1 MANASLYDRLGGE
14 EKIRA
19 IVVDLLAL
27 HHQNPVIATRYD
39 NAKKSDAEIVDLV
52 VDLLGSATGGPQ
64 EYKGL
69 DMKAAHKGM
78 NCSEAEFVAVLD
90 DLLAALSKHGVG
102 ELEKAEVLALNYALK
117 DEIVHV

>member
-27 HHQNPVIATRYD
+27 HHQNPAISTRYD

-64 EYKGL
+64 ECKGL
-69 DMKAAHKGM
+69 DMKTAHTGM

-90 DLLAALSKHGVG
+90 DLLAALSKHDVG

-117 DEIVHV
+117 DQIVRV

>member
-1 MANASLYDRLGGE
+1 LSSASLYDRLGGE
-14 EKIRA
+14 EKIRQ
-19 IVVDLLAL
+19 IVTDLLAL
-27 HHQNPVIATRYD
+27 HQSNPVISTRYN
-39 NAKKSDAEIVDLV
+39 NAKKGDTEIIDLV

-64 EYKGL
+64 EYAGM
-69 DMKAAHKGM
+69 DMTTAHKGM

-102 ELEKAEVLALNYALK
+102 EVEKAEVLALNYGLK

>member
-14 EKIRA
+14 ERIRA
-19 IVVDLLAL
+19 IVIDLLAL
-27 HHQNPVIATRYD
+27 HHQNPAISTRYD

-64 EYKGL
+64 EYKGM
-69 DMKAAHKGM
+69 DMKTAHRGM

-102 ELEKAEVLALNYALK
+102 EFEKAEVLALNYALK